1 MCCLGFIVGDRLMIF
16 VEAQST
22 WSDNIVI
29 RSLLYMS
36 QTIQEYIMQS
46 DQYIY
51 GTKRVSFPKPELYVL
66 YTGARKTRPNKLRFS
81 EVFFG
86 GEPCDIDVTVHM
98 LYDGK
103 EGDIINQYVT
113 FLKVCFAQFKLYGR
127 NQKAVLEAIRICKD
141 ENILKEYL
149 MSREKEVVNIMMMLY
164 DQEYIFNGFLKEQ
177 REIGREE
184 GLAAGRAEAEARIKA
199 EREAAEAK
207 LKAAEEKAKADS
219 ESQFKNTARTLQ
231 GIGLP
236 IEQIAAAV
244 NRSVNTVRQWLYP
257 ASMDSFPKA

>member
-1 MCCLGFIVGDRLMIF
+1 MSRWKMCCLGFIVGDRLMIF

-66 YTGARKTRPNKLRFS
+66 YTGARKTRPNKLRLS

-113 FLKVCFAQFKLYGR
+113 FLKVCFAQFKIYGR
-127 NQKAVLEAIRICKD
+127 NQKRT
-141 ENILKEYL
+141 
-149 MSREKEVVNIMMMLY
+149 
-164 DQEYIFNGFLKEQ
+164 
-177 REIGREE
+177 
-184 GLAAGRAEAEARIKA
+184 
-199 EREAAEAK
+199 
-207 LKAAEEKAKADS
+207 LKAS
-219 ESQFKNTARTLQ
+219 LRIQPVPFKVSACPLSR
-231 GIGLP
+231 LP
-236 IEQIAAAV
+236 PPSIAASI
-244 NRSVNTVRQWLYP
+244 RS
-257 ASMDSFPKA
+257 DSGSILLLWTPSLKHDINN